1 MNGRRAL
8 GAVVALAATAAVL
21 WWWATTPSPGPV
33 VRETVVWELD
43 AAPAGTAMRLDVLE
57 PVPFV
62 DGRGGR
68 RRALVGTPPS
78 AAEVALDVPD
88 GTMLRGAVGIA
99 GAGVHRETIDP
110 VRFRVVIDG
119 DTAHEVTLDPRRR
132 PEDGRWVEVEVDLAR
147 WAGRQVLVRLEAHGP
162 DARLAGWSGL
172 RLVHRM
178 PRPRVPASPAAPNV
192 LVLLVDTL
200 RADVLGAYGAAPSP
214 TPTLDALAREGVVF
228 DQVMAAAPWT
238 MPSVASLI
246 TGRYPS
252 AHGVLGGAQQWGL
265 PADVPPGADWS
276 VLTHAIPT
284 FAELAQEAGI
294 TTYGVSTN
302 PAVARGTNL
311 GRGFE
316 TFEELGPADGDARW
330 ADAAAVNEAFLDW
343 AAGHREW
350 RFLAYLHY
358 MDVHGPYG
366 DVGDAPPAPA
376 GVRPQVAA
384 GDPPRIRRHLR
395 RGGPAL
401 TATEVAHLHALYRA
415 DLVAWDTE
423 LARLLA
429 GLAEL
434 GLDRSTVVI
443 VTADHGEELFEHGW
457 VGHGSHLYEESIRVP
472 LIVRGPGIAPGRDGR
487 QVAGVDVM
495 PTVLARLGV
504 TPPSGLPGH
513 DLLAPAAEGRGIAF
527 AETRFGRRP
536 DGTAAALLA
545 ARTPEWKLIR
555 FASGDGTELYHLP
568 TDPAERT
575 NRVDDG
581 DGTLAAALAEW
592 LETTPKAEAAS
603 PIGDAAIGD
612 RLRAL
617 GYAE

>member
-1 MNGRRAL
+1 MSGGRAL
-8 GAVVALAATAAVL
+8 RAVAALAAMAGAV
-21 WWWATTPSPGPV
+21 WWWTGQPAPGPV

-43 AAPAGTAMRLDVLE
+43 AAPAGSAMRLDVLE

-68 RRALVGTPPS
+68 RRALVGTPPA

-99 GAGVHRETIDP
+99 GAGVERETIDP
-110 VRFRVVIDG
+110 VRFRVVVDE
-119 DTAHEVTLDPRRR
+119 TPAHEVTLDPRRR
-132 PEDGRWVEVEVDLAR
+132 PADGRWVDVEVDLAR
-147 WAGRQVLVRLEAHGP
+147 WAGRRVLVRLEASGT

-172 RLVHRM
+172 RLVHRA
-178 PRPRVPASPAAPNV
+178 PRPRVAASPATPNV

-200 RADVLGAYGAAPSP
+200 RADVLGAYGASPSP
-214 TPTLDALAREGVVF
+214 TPTLDALARDGLVF
-228 DQVMAAAPWT
+228 DHAMAAAPWT
-238 MPSVASLI
+238 MPSVASII
-246 TGRYPS
+246 TGHHPG
-252 AHGVLGGAQQWGL
+252 AHGVLGGAEQWGL

-284 FAELAQEAGI
+284 FAELAQEAGV
-294 TTYGVSTN
+294 TTFGVSTN

-316 TFEELGPADGDARW
+316 VFEELGPARGDARW
-330 ADAAAVNEAFLDW
+330 ADARAVNDAFLAW
-343 AAGHREW
+343 AAAHRGW

-366 DVGDAPPAPA
+366 DVGAGPPAPA

-395 RGGPAL
+395 RGGATL
-401 TATEVAHLHALYRA
+401 TAAEVSHLHALYRA
-415 DLVAWDTE
+415 DVVAWDAE

-429 GLAEL
+429 GLARL
-434 GLDRSTVVI
+434 GLDASTVVL

-457 VGHGSHLYEESIRVP
+457 VGHGSRLYEESIRVP
-472 LIVRGPGIAPGRDGR
+472 LILRGPGVAPGRDDR

-513 DLLAPAAEGRGIAF
+513 DLLAPATGARGIAF

-536 DGTAAALLA
+536 DGTSAALLA

-555 FASGDGTELYHLP
+555 FASGDGTELYHLQS
-568 TDPAERT
+568 DPAERT

-581 DGTLAAALAEW
+581 DDTLADALTEW
-592 LETTPKAEAAS
+592 LETTPQAEAAS
-603 PIGDAAIGD
+603 PGVDAAIGE